1 MQISCR
7 GRYATRALIEL
18 ALHHGKAPLPLS
30 SIAQNQDISKKYL
43 QQLMGILKRAGLVR
57 VVKGKKG
64 GFLLAQH
71 PSKITLANILYPVE
85 GEMSIVDCVSDRTLC
100 YRSPECIAHQ
110 TWLGLS
116 EAIKRHLESIT
127 LADMI
132 KKGISVQA
140 AGGNWD

>member
-7 GRYATRALIEL
+7 GRYATRAMIEL
-18 ALHHGKAPLPLS
+18 ALHHGKSPLPLR
-30 SIAQNQDISKKYL
+30 SIAQSQDISKKYL
-43 QQLMGILKRAGLVR
+43 QQLMGILKHAGLVR
-57 VVKGKKG
+57 VVKGKRG

-71 PSKITLANILYPVE
+71 PSKITLADILYPVE
-85 GEMSIVDCVSDRTLC
+85 GEMSIVDCVSDQTLC

-110 TWLGLS
+110 AWLGLS
-116 EAIKRHLESIT
+116 DVIKEYLESMT

-132 KKGISVQA
+132 KKGIAVQA